1 LIKAHC
7 FDARLTGAR
16 RTICAF
22 LRRQL
27 LAARSHAMRTPAI
40 NSKVIATLPIFCCVM
55 LACGF
60 VWAVRQPAWTM
71 PLVLGVIAGGLVDL
85 DNGLTGR
92 VQNIVLTALAFS
104 FSSLLVQTMLGTG
117 LPFIVTMT
125 ALTFLFTVL
134 GALGLRYRT
143 IAFGALAVAT
153 YTTLAYA
160 PQMPWFLNPLLIL
173 CGTLLYSSVTLC
185 LHVVF
190 PHRPVQDSMAAA
202 FAELGGYFDAKAAFF
217 DPDEA
222 EWLED
227 GPRLALARQNTAVI
241 NAFNQC
247 RSALFYRMRGQHR
260 HPRTARMLRL
270 YFIAQDVH
278 ERISST
284 HADYRELAESL
295 KNTDLI
301 FRIHRLLELQGQACR
316 DVASSLRADM
326 PYAYAARLQRAM
338 TGCQQSLRVH
348 AQSRQ
353 AEQAEQAEQGGQAD
367 QLHALQRLMDNLAG
381 IDYQLSHIESAADA
395 AFGENSDKTRIAA
408 QEQDGPLLHALRA
421 MRGQLNMRSPV
432 FRHAVRLSLVVALS
446 CTVVELLHLNL
457 GYWILLT
464 ALFVCQPNY
473 SATRSRVN
481 QRIGGTIA
489 GVLVG
494 SVVPWFTPT
503 VETKLGIIVLTTT
516 LFFLMRNYKYSW
528 STFFITIQALT
539 SLSLMGVDIYA
550 AMPVRIIDTIT
561 GAAIA
566 WAAVHFLW
574 PDWRYLSLPA
584 SASASIASNGA
595 YLERII
601 SQLENGVD
609 DDVAYRSVRRLAHE
623 KAAALSS
630 AISDMSSQP
639 GRHSPQMQGA
649 GLNLLKTSYALIGY
663 ISALGAYRSQIAQE
677 ARQEAS
683 AAGQPPQTQPS
694 PAAPE
699 TPEAAAAPQAP
710 EAQAFTPLFF
720 DTARQT
726 AQLLQ
731 ALPGLDDSAF
741 AAASERIQSGVRAL
755 RARVQGRRPNSV
767 LWQQLSLITRQ
778 LAPCRQMLKSMTPP
792 SEAGPTA
799 PLQKP

>member
-1 LIKAHC
+1 
-7 FDARLTGAR
+7 
-16 RTICAF
+16 
-22 LRRQL
+22 
-27 LAARSHAMRTPAI
+27 MRTPAI

-160 PQMPWFLNPLLIL
+160 PQTPWFLNPLLIL

-326 PYAYAARLQRAM
+326 PYAYSARLQRAM

-353 AEQAEQAEQGGQAD
+353 AEQADQAEQGGQAD

-710 EAQAFTPLFF
+710 EAPEAQAFTPLFF

-792 SEAGPTA
+792 GEAGPTA

>member
-1 LIKAHC
+1 
-7 FDARLTGAR
+7 
-16 RTICAF
+16 
-22 LRRQL
+22 
-27 LAARSHAMRTPAI
+27 M
-40 NSKVIATLPIFCCVM
+40 
-55 LACGF
+55 
-60 VWAVRQPAWTM
+60 
-71 PLVLGVIAGGLVDL
+71 
-85 DNGLTGR
+85 
-92 VQNIVLTALAFS
+92 
-104 FSSLLVQTMLGTG
+104 
-117 LPFIVTMT
+117 
-125 ALTFLFTVL
+125 
-134 GALGLRYRT
+134 
-143 IAFGALAVAT
+143 
-153 YTTLAYA
+153 
-160 PQMPWFLNPLLIL
+160 
-173 CGTLLYSSVTLC
+173 
-185 LHVVF
+185 
-190 PHRPVQDSMAAA
+190 
-202 FAELGGYFDAKAAFF
+202 
-217 DPDEA
+217 
-222 EWLED
+222 
-227 GPRLALARQNTAVI
+227 
-241 NAFNQC
+241 
-247 RSALFYRMRGQHR
+247 
-260 HPRTARMLRL
+260 
-270 YFIAQDVH
+270 H

-348 AQSRQ
+348 AQSRR
-353 AEQAEQAEQGGQAD
+353 AEQADQAEQGGQAD

-503 VETKLGIIVLTTT
+503 METKLGIIVLTTT

-699 TPEAAAAPQAP
+699 AAAAPQAPEAP